1 MFKDP
6 RTGRFAK
13 AGENQ
18 AVVDKTQAAKNARRL
33 ERMKKAKARAKKKKA
48 RLARE
53 NRQKR
58 AFREEGGLFKGLQ
71 ALVNDNKSTKGEE
84 S

>member
-33 ERMKKAKARAKKKKA
+33 ERMKKA

-71 ALVNDNKSTKGEE
+71 ALVNDNKNTKGEE